1 MRREMI
7 KGRQGSWGQGGSGNR
22 EPHLRGVYIQWKQ
35 VFLGYAAWIFI
46 MPLYSSLLNF
56 NHFTHIRQTTS
67 WCQKSVR
74 AAGSPVA
81 RQNSKGGS
89 FTGRRTRERHQTN
102 SKLPF
107 SQIQHL
113 FVTFHFK
120 THTFPDR
127 IKAQLKQLNVPA
139 CRLQILFQS
148 LNASFHWGGGVIS
161 AEEDD
166 WFLVT

>member
-89 FTGRRTRERHQTN
+89 FTGRRRTRERHQTN

-127 IKAQLKQLNVPA
+127 IKAQLKHSMFLHVD
-139 CRLQILFQS
+139 CKSYFRVWTHLSTGEGELFPQRKMID
-148 LNASFHWGGGVIS
+148 F
-161 AEEDD
+161 
-166 WFLVT
+166 